1 MPRHVLILILLSA
14 SGSFCRPA
22 SAGVYNLHLVTDNVP
37 DYTDLPSLVESATG
51 NWQTP
56 QDKCLAIWRWD
67 RRARH
72 QMSCATEVARYIL
85 DPILHFNSY
94 GAMNCGI
101 ISLLNIACWRQLG
114 YQARYI
120 QLGDHTV
127 SEVSWDNGKTWHLFD
142 SSMSIYCFNHEGQV
156 ASCDE
161 IKEAHACELSG
172 GKSEPGHYY
181 LYHYAPACG
190 THPGPSGWRCAA
202 DQPVA
207 FHRTLEAGAS
217 SYTDGFDVDRYCQC
231 ARYGH
236 RYVLNLRPYESYTRY
251 WTPL

>member
-1 MPRHVLILILLSA
+1 MPRRLLLVGLLLA
-14 SGSFCRPA
+14 SVFCCRPVHA
-22 SAGVYNLHLVTDNVP
+22 AVYNLHLVTDNVP

-56 QDKCLAIWRWD
+56 QDKCIAIWRWG

-72 QMSCATEVARYIL
+72 QMSCATEGGRFIL

-114 YQARYI
+114 YQARYV

-127 SEVSWDNGKTWHLFD
+127 SEVSWDEGKTWHLFD

-156 ASCDE
+156 ASCEE
-161 IKEAHACELSG
+161 IKEAHACDLSG

-190 THPGPSGWRCAA
+190 THPGPTGWRCAA

-207 FHRTLEAGAS
+207 FNRTLDAGAS
-217 SYTDGFDVDRYCQC
+217 SYTDGFDVDRYCQN
-231 ARYGH
+231 ARYGQ
-236 RYVLNLRPYESYTRY
+236 RYVLNLRPV
-251 WTPL
+251 